1 MKKIIF
7 IIVLALPLGVFAQ
20 EFAPIGAI
28 WHNSQ
33 SSWIIPDLITY
44 KTIESLSDTMING
57 KECKK
62 LIEVERLYS
71 DTVNTFIHYMFSEND
86 SVFFFK
92 DNSFHLLY
100 DFGAEAG
107 DTIVLDYYLTSEGTP
122 LLMIIDSTGTIDI
135 NGEQRKIQY
144 VRCGDGIFIEFG
156 GPMIEGIGSTY
167 FLFPTYDGT
176 VNGPL
181 RCYQDDVIGLYINYF
196 YSNFGWN
203 YEDFNQIITDIDESG
218 YSNAII
224 IYPNPSL
231 NRIYIKNPNL
241 SSIYRINDIHGI
253 LIDQGQLDLSGEINI
268 QGLTKGTYI
277 LQLITD
283 NQVIVRK
290 IIKN

>member
-1 MKKIIF
+1 MKNLVLIF
-7 IIVLALPLGVFAQ
+7 ILALPFGVFSQ

-33 SSWIIPDLITY
+33 TTWINPELITY
-44 KTIESLSDTMING
+44 KTIESLSDTTING
-57 KECKK
+57 MDCKK
-62 LIEVERLYS
+62 LIEVERFYS
-71 DTVNTFIHYMFSEND
+71 DTVNTFIHYMFSAND
-86 SVFFFK
+86 SVFFYK

-144 VRCGDGIFIEFG
+144 VSCGDGIFIEFG

-181 RCYQDDVIGLYINYF
+181 RCYQDEVIGLYINYF

-203 YEDFNQIITDIDESG
+203 YEDCNQIITDIVEPGS
-218 YSNAII
+218 SNAIVT
-224 IYPNPSL
+224 YPNPSL
-231 NRIYIKNPNL
+231 NRIYIKNPNP
-241 SSIYRINDIHGI
+241 SSEYRINDINGN
-253 LIDQGQLDLSGEINI
+253 LIEQGQLDLSGEISI
-268 QGLTKGTYI
+268 QDLTKGTYI

>member
-1 MKKIIF
+1 MKKIIL
-7 IIVLALPLGVFAQ
+7 IIVLALPLGVLAQ
-20 EFAPIGAI
+20 EFAPLGAI

-44 KTIESLSDTMING
+44 KTIESLSDTTING

-71 DTVNTFIHYMFSEND
+71 DTVNTFIHYVFSEND
-86 SVFFFK
+86 SVFFYK

-107 DTIVLDYYLTSEGTP
+107 DTVVLDYYLTSEGTS
-122 LLMIIDSTGTIDI
+122 LLMIIDSTGIIDI

-144 VRCGDGIFIEFG
+144 VSCGDGIFIEFG
-156 GPMIEGIGSTY
+156 GPIIEGIGSTY

-176 VNGPL
+176 INGPL
-181 RCYQDDVIGLYINYF
+181 RCYQDEVIGLYINYF

-203 YEDFNQIITDIDESG
+203 YEDCNQIITDIVEPVS
-218 YSNAII
+218 SNVIVT
-224 IYPNPSL
+224 YPNPSL
-231 NRIYIKNPNL
+231 NRIYIKNANP
-241 SSIYRINDIHGI
+241 SSEYRMNDMNGN
-253 LIDQGQLDLSGEINI
+253 LIDQGQLDLSGEISI
-268 QGLTKGTYI
+268 QDLTKGTYI

>member
-1 MKKIIF
+1 MKKIIL
-7 IIVLALPLGVFAQ
+7 IIVLALPLGMLAQ

-33 SSWIIPDLITY
+33 TSFIIPELITY
-44 KTIESLSDTMING
+44 KTIESLSDSTING

-86 SVFFFK
+86 SVFFYK

-122 LLMIIDSTGTIDI
+122 LLMIIDSTGIIDI
-135 NGEQRKIQY
+135 NGLQRKIQY
-144 VRCGDGIFIEFG
+144 VSCGDGIFIEFG
-156 GPMIEGIGSTY
+156 GPIIEGIGSTY

-181 RCYQDDVIGLYINYF
+181 RCYQDEAIGLYINYF

-203 YEDFNQIITDIDESG
+203 YEDCNQIITDIVEPV
-218 YSNAII
+218 SNNII
-224 IYPNPSL
+224 VTYPNPSL
-231 NRIYIKNPNL
+231 NRIYIKNANP
-241 SSIYRINDIHGI
+241 SSEYRINDMNGN
-253 LIDQGQLDLSGEINI
+253 LIDQGQLDLSGEIRI
-268 QGLTKGTYI
+268 QDLTKGTYI

-283 NQVIVRK
+283 NQVVVRK